1 MTRGRR
7 HRAGDDR
14 PVHRRTRGAM
24 VGAARQK
31 DEGTGALRVA
41 VLAYPGCFASE
52 VFGVPDLLT
61 MAGHVAGPDAP
72 GCLVSVVSP
81 RRRVTAS
88 GGAGLDVRPP
98 READVLVVPGFEL
111 GPDTDL
117 DARLAR
123 LAPEIAV
130 IRERAAAGTAV
141 VSLCVGA
148 FLLAE
153 AGLLDGRRATTS
165 WLHAA
170 ELARRCPG
178 ADVRPEHLVVTDAGV
193 TTTAAFSSM
202 YDFALDLIRRHHGA
216 GVARTTARVAL
227 VDDARSSQTPY
238 VDPRLLPQPGREF
251 SQQVMRRLDQNLA
264 ERYDLAALAA
274 AFRVSTRTLLRRFG
288 EETGRSPL
296 AHLQDSRVRRAR
308 HLLETT
314 DRTVAAIAATVG
326 YQDPGTFAALFA
338 RHTGHRPHAY
348 RTAFRRTA
356 ESAGTAGTVEPG
368 TAAGQVTARGR

>member
-1 MTRGRR
+1 
-7 HRAGDDR
+7 
-14 PVHRRTRGAM
+14 M
-24 VGAARQK
+24 VEAARQK
-31 DEGTGALRVA
+31 DEGTGTGALRVA

-88 GGAGLDVRPP
+88 GGAGLDVHPP

-165 WLHAA
+165 WLHAG

-178 ADVRPEHLVVTDAGV
+178 ADVRPGHLVVTDAGV

-238 VDPRLLPQPGREF
+238 VDPRLLPQPG
-251 SQQVMRRLDQNLA
+251 
-264 ERYDLAALAA
+264 
-274 AFRVSTRTLLRRFG
+274 
-288 EETGRSPL
+288 
-296 AHLQDSRVRRAR
+296 
-308 HLLETT
+308 
-314 DRTVAAIAATVG
+314 
-326 YQDPGTFAALFA
+326 
-338 RHTGHRPHAY
+338 
-348 RTAFRRTA
+348 
-356 ESAGTAGTVEPG
+356 
-368 TAAGQVTARGR
+368 